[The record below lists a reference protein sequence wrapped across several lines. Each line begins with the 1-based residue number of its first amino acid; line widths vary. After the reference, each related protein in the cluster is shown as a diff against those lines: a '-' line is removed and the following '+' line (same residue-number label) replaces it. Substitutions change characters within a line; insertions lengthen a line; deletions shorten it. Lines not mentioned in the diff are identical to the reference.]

1 MNKYLFIPLVLFLG
15 LAATFFVV
23 LMRGGDPHE
32 IPSPL
37 FNKPAPSFQLSHLQD
52 QNKTFSTQE
61 MRGKVWLLNFWGSW
75 CIACRDEHPLLVEYS
90 KANIIP
96 IIGVDYKYGTD
107 TSDERAAGLQFL
119 GELGNPYTLAVYD
132 PGGRTS
138 IDYGVYGA
146 PESFLIDKNGVIRF
160 KQIGPITEDAW
171 NKKIVPLAR
180 QLNSQ

>member
-1 MNKYLFIPLVLFLG
+1 MNKYLFIPLVLFIG
-15 LAATFFVV
+15 LV
-23 LMRGGDPHE
+23 LFLFIGLRRDPRE
-32 IPSPL
+32 VPSPL
-37 FNKPAPSFQLSHLQD
+37 INKPAPAFQLSQLQD
-52 QNKTFSTQE
+52 QSKTFKTDE

-75 CIACRDEHPLLVEYS
+75 CIACRDEHPLLLEYS
-90 KANIIP
+90 KANIVP

-119 GELGNPYTLAVYD
+119 GELGNPYSLVVYD

-146 PESFLIDKNGVIRF
+146 PESFLIDKDGVIRF
-160 KQIGPITEDAW
+160 KQIGPITDEVW
-171 NKKIVPLAR
+171 NNKIVPLAR

>member
-37 FNKPAPSFQLSHLQD
+37 VNKPAPSFQLSHLQD

-90 KANIIP
+90 KTNIIP

-107 TSDERAAGLQFL
+107 TSDERAAGLQ
-119 GELGNPYTLAVYD
+119 
-132 PGGRTS
+132 
-138 IDYGVYGA
+138 
-146 PESFLIDKNGVIRF
+146 
-160 KQIGPITEDAW
+160 
-171 NKKIVPLAR
+171 
-180 QLNSQ
+180 